1 MDIFRVLQNVQTVLN
16 HAKYHISISWPSFM
30 TKLLADQKMHLKIY
44 SSSCTNTRHDVTFE
58 VDGMVQ
64 NIQGQNLTLP

>member
-1 MDIFRVLQNVQTVLN
+1 
-16 HAKYHISISWPSFM
+16 M